1 MAVYHALSGS
11 AAEDLFI
18 DLFSEGF
25 GFLFPREWVEILQRK
40 EPLQLYRG
48 CSYVTKEI
56 HTYIIVSFIGQED
69 RLHCV
74 PAVCVV

>member
-25 GFLFPREWVEILQRK
+25 GFLFPRERVEILAKKRAA
-40 EPLQLYRG
+40 
-48 CSYVTKEI
+48 SN
-56 HTYIIVSFIGQED
+56 
-69 RLHCV
+69 
-74 PAVCVV
+74 

>member
-40 EPLQLYRG
+40 EPLQ
-48 CSYVTKEI
+48 I
-56 HTYIIVSFIGQED
+56 ADIVCFFVRIYPLEGLSF
-69 RLHCV
+69 L
-74 PAVCVV
+74 

>member
-11 AAEDLFI
+11 AAGDLFI

-40 EPLQLYRG
+40 EPLQI
-48 CSYVTKEI
+48 EPN
-56 HTYIIVSFIGQED
+56 Q
-69 RLHCV
+69 
-74 PAVCVV
+74 